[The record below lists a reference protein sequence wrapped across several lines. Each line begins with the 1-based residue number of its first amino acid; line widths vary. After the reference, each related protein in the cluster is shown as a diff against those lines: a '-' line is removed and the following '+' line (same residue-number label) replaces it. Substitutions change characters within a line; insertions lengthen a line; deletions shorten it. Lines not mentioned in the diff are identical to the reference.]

1 MKAYRKKRLLLCGFI
16 IPDKRSSGKYLY
28 KISGSEHTGRSEYL
42 IKTVLSDV
50 LSVRKGPESAL
61 LFLTWKS
68 AITPHA
74 ADLPQKEVS
83 SMSRT
88 MTRDLTEGRPL
99 KLIVSFALPLL
110 FGVLFQQFYSFV
122 DTAIVGRF
130 LGAERLAAV
139 GATGAVNFLVIG
151 MCLGLCSG
159 FSIPI
164 AQAFGA
170 KNETEMRRCVWHA
183 IMLSAI
189 LSLLF
194 AVVSALLC
202 KPLLRLMNTP
212 EEIIDDSASYIGIIF
227 AAIPCCILYNMA
239 GGILRALGDSRT
251 PVFFLILASLINVVL
266 DLFLI
271 IVCGMDVAGAA
282 VATAVSQLLA
292 GIGCVIVMIRRF
304 PVLRLNRDDRHFDP
318 VLAKKMLGT
327 GLPMGLQFSIT
338 AIGSVLV
345 QWSVNGLGVNAVAAV
360 SGAVK
365 LSAFFACFFDAL
377 ATTIATYAGQNM
389 GARKLDRIHQGLRC
403 TAGVGF
409 VYCLVTFGVVMLF
422 SGPLLG
428 MFIDANAAPEVTTMG
443 IQYLTINVAFYIPLL
458 FVNILRLSIQGMGF
472 TRVAM
477 LAGLSEMIA
486 RSAIALFVV
495 PAVGFTGAC
504 FASPAAWILADL
516 FLFPCYFQIMRTL
529 RQRLLP
535 DTDEFRNNANI
546 IHLHKAA

>member
-1 MKAYRKKRLLLCGFI
+1 
-16 IPDKRSSGKYLY
+16 
-28 KISGSEHTGRSEYL
+28 
-42 IKTVLSDV
+42 
-50 LSVRKGPESAL
+50 
-61 LFLTWKS
+61 
-68 AITPHA
+68 
-74 ADLPQKEVS
+74 
-83 SMSRT
+83 MSRT

-194 AVVSALLC
+194 AVVSTLLC

-422 SGPLLG
+422 SGSLLG

-495 PAVGFTGAC
+495 PVVGFTGAC

-546 IHLHKAA
+546 IRLHKAA